1 MKYKIT
7 VFTITTLLFATLAV
21 AHVPHFPSIAPTT
34 GVLNS
39 QDTIEEWLC
48 RHVSCEDG
56 DDKPGGPSKR
66 ELLCSDLVAFAFP
79 KASRSGLLVLE
90 SGDSSD
96 ILLRTFRPEEG
107 FPQLRTR
114 GLSRWGLNN
123 HALPGDQGR
132 GIARLDRAARNRSI
146 QEQSRILYNICKTPM
161 WIDPTLVNPLR

>member
-21 AHVPHFPSIAPTT
+21 AHVPHFPTIAPTT

-66 ELLCSDLVAFAFP
+66 ELVCSDLVAFAFP
-79 KASRSGLLVLE
+79 EASRSGLLVLE

-96 ILLRTFRPEEG
+96 ILLRTFHPEEG

-114 GLSRWGLNN
+114 GLSRGGLNN

-161 WIDPTLVNPLR
+161 GIDPTLVNPLR